1 MRLRE
6 VIYCVFSFDSLAD
19 ALDLFEVRSG
29 IFGRVELAEGH
40 IEDIGGLILVEYAN
54 GFAVYHVAGRLDA
67 VKARKV
73 SAPLRV
79 SVDFSRQA
87 V

>member
-19 ALDLFEVRSG
+19 ALDLFVVRSG

-54 GFAVYHVAGRLDA
+54 GFAV
-67 VKARKV
+67 
-73 SAPLRV
+73 
-79 SVDFSRQA
+79 
-87 V
+87 